1 MDPAQR
7 RPENKMGTMPVN
19 RLLLSMSI
27 PMMISMLV
35 QAMYNIV
42 DSMYV
47 SRVSEAALTA
57 VSLAFP
63 MQNLMIAVGV
73 GTCVGVNALLSRS
86 LGAREFEQADKAA
99 NTAIF
104 LAILNYLLFALIG
117 IFLVPF
123 YFRTQTDIA
132 EIVNYGCDYLFYC
145 CTFSV
150 GLFGQL
156 TFARL
161 LQSTGKTLFAMIIQ
175 MTGAITN
182 ILLDPIFIFGWFGFP
197 RMEVAGAAIA
207 TVTGQI
213 LAMLLGIFLNLKFNG
228 EITLSLRGIFHPHGG
243 TVRRIYSVG
252 APSIAMNAV
261 SSVMIYGLDLI
272 LIGFSA
278 TATAVFGVYFKLQS
292 FVFMPVI
299 GLNNGMV
306 PIIAYNYGARKKE
319 RMIKTFRLAATYAV
333 TIMITGMIV
342 FQLFPDK
349 LLLLFNASENMLGIG
364 VPALRIISL
373 SYLFPGF
380 CIVTLSS
387 FQALGHGFKSMLVSL
402 IRQMVVLLPAAYL
415 LSMTGR
421 LELVWYSFPIAEIVA
436 VLLCVIMLIKVYRQE
451 VEPLEEQQA

>member
-1 MDPAQR
+1 
-7 RPENKMGTMPVN
+7 MGTMPVN

-86 LGAREFEQADKAA
+86 LGSRDFEQANNAA
-99 NTAIF
+99 NNAIF
-104 LAILNYLLFALIG
+104 LAVLNYLFFAIIG
-117 IFLVPF
+117 IFVVPN
-123 YFRTQTDIA
+123 YFRTQTNIP

-161 LQSTGKTLFAMIIQ
+161 LQSTGKTLFTMIIQ

-182 ILLDPIFIFGWFGFP
+182 IILDPIFIFGWFGFP

-207 TVTGQI
+207 TVSGQV
-213 LAMLLGIFLNLKFNG
+213 LAMLLGIILNLKFNG
-228 EITLSLRGIFHPHGG
+228 EIRLSLRGIIHPHGE
-243 TVRRIYSVG
+243 TVKRIYSVG

-261 SSVMIYGLDLI
+261 SSVMIYGMDLI
-272 LIGFSA
+272 LIGFSS

-299 GLNNGMV
+299 GLNNGMI

-319 RMIKTFRLAATYAV
+319 RMTSTFRLAVTYAV
-333 TIMITGMIV
+333 SIMIVGLII
-342 FQLFPDK
+342 FQMFPDK

-364 VPALRIISL
+364 VPALRAISL

-380 CIVTLSS
+380 CIVTLSTL
-387 FQALGHGFKSMLVSL
+387 QALGHGFNSMFVSL
-402 IRQMVVLLPAAYL
+402 VRQMVVLLPAAYL
-415 LSMTGR
+415 LSLTGR
-421 LELVWYSFPIAEIVA
+421 LELVWFAFPIAEIVA
-436 VLLCVIMLIKVYRQE
+436 VIMCIIMLIRVYRLE
-451 VEPLEEQQA
+451 VEPLEAQAS